1 MIKLAITMG
10 DPAGIGPE
18 IILKTFQ
25 GGIPE
30 PDCLPIVVGSC
41 EVFGKT
47 AHVLNI
53 PMKCLKIA
61 EIPAHPLQPGEL
73 WVLEPPDMPDLGNL
87 EPGKVQKQAGL
98 AAKKCIETAVRMILE
113 KKMDAL
119 CTAPINKE
127 AMHEGGFSFPG
138 HTEFLAHLSNVR
150 EFAMLMCGGGI
161 RVVLATI
168 HIALRDIPETL
179 TRETILEKLRLSN
192 RFIPYFGIKSPRIGV
207 CGLNPHA
214 GEGGLFGDE
223 ETKIVTP
230 AIEQA
235 GREGISAQGPFP
247 ADTIFHRMLQGDFD
261 VILAMYH
268 DQGLIPIKTIAF
280 HDGVNITMGLP
291 FIRTSV
297 DHGTGFDIVGKGIA
311 NPASLKAAIHHATLL
326 CRNKN
331 ILGG

>member
-25 GGIPE
+25 KGISE
-30 PDCLPIVVGSC
+30 ADCFPIVVGSW
-41 EVFGKT
+41 EVFEKT
-47 AHVLNI
+47 RQALQI
-53 PMKCLKIA
+53 PMNCHKIT
-61 EIPAHPLQPGEL
+61 EIPESTPGRGEL
-73 WVLEPPDMPDLGNL
+73 WVWEPPDMPDLGNL
-87 EPGKVQKQAGL
+87 EPGKIQKQAGI
-98 AAKKCIETAVRMILE
+98 AAKICIEAAVRMIHD

-127 AMHEGGFSFPG
+127 AMHAGGFSFPG
-138 HTEFLAHLSNVR
+138 HTEFLAHLSNTR

-161 RVVLATI
+161 RVALATI
-168 HIALRDIPETL
+168 HIALRDIPGKL
-179 TRETILEKLRLSN
+179 TRETILAKLRLSN
-192 RFIPYFGIKSPRIGV
+192 QFIPYFGVKKPRIGV

-223 ETKIVTP
+223 EEKIISP
-230 AIEQA
+230 AIDQA
-235 GREGISAQGPFP
+235 NSEGISAYGPFP
-247 ADTIFHRMLQGDFD
+247 ADTLFHRMLQGDFD

-311 NPASLKAAIHHATLL
+311 NPASLKATIQYAITLTG
-326 CRNKN
+326 NKKS
-331 ILGG
+331 LES